1 MRQVKMGAQT
11 LLYPMPA
18 VLVGAMV
25 NGKANFMTA
34 AWCGIA
40 ASTPPA
46 ISVAL
51 RRARYTFEGVEAS
64 GAFSINVPSADQARI
79 VDFCGIY
86 SGHRQ
91 DKSEIF
97 QVEFGR
103 LKTAPLIA
111 ECPIKHAC
119 KVIHTLD
126 LDSHVLFVGEIM
138 ETYVNEDCLS
148 DGKPDTAKIDPL
160 IYSTGSQQYHRL
172 GEAVGK
178 AFSIGKKD

>member
-1 MRQVKMGAQT
+1 MKKVKIGPQT

-18 VLVGAMV
+18 VLVGALV
-25 NGKANFMTA
+25 NDKPNFMTA

-51 RRARYTFEGVEAS
+51 RRARYTFEGVEAN
-64 GAFSINVPSADQARI
+64 GTFSINVPAANQARI
-79 VDFCGIY
+79 VDYCGIY

-97 QVEFGR
+97 QVEFGD

-111 ECPIKHAC
+111 ECPVKHEC

-126 LDSHVLFVGEIM
+126 LKSHVLFVGEIM
-138 ETYVNEDCLS
+138 ETYMNADCLT
-148 DGKPDTAKIDPL
+148 DGKPDTVKIDPL
-160 IYSTGSQQYHRL
+160 IYSTGTQRYHRL
-172 GEAVGK
+172 GEAVGR
-178 AFSIGKKD
+178 AFSMGKK

>member
-1 MRQVKMGAQT
+1 MKQVKMGAQT

-51 RRARYTFEGVEAS
+51 RRARYTFEGVEVS

-79 VDFCGIY
+79 VDYCGIY

-91 DKSEIF
+91 DKSDIF
-97 QVEFGR
+97 QVEFGS

-111 ECPIKHAC
+111 ECPIKHEC

-126 LDSHVLFVGEIM
+126 LNSHVLIVGEIM
-138 ETYVNEDCLS
+138 ETFMNADCLS
-148 DGKPDTAKIDPL
+148 DGKPDPAKIDPL
-160 IYSTGSQQYHRL
+160 IYSTGTQQYHRL

-178 AFSIGKKD
+178 AFSMGKK

>member
-1 MRQVKMGAQT
+1 MKKVKMGAQT

-25 NGKANFMTA
+25 NAKPNFMTA

-51 RRARYTFEGVEAS
+51 RRARYTFEGVEAT
-64 GAFSINVPSADQARI
+64 GTFSINVPSAAQARI
-79 VDFCGIY
+79 VDYCGIY
-86 SGHRQ
+86 SGQRH
-91 DKSEIF
+91 DKSDIF
-97 QVEFGR
+97 QVEYGG
-103 LKTAPLIA
+103 LESAPLIA
-111 ECPIKHAC
+111 ECPVKHEC
-119 KVIHTLD
+119 RVIHTLD
-126 LDSHVLFVGEIM
+126 LKSHVLFVGEIM
-138 ETYVNEDCLS
+138 ETYINEDCLS

-160 IYSTGSQQYHRL
+160 IYCTGSQQYHRL
-172 GEAVGK
+172 GEAVGR